1 MRIPQAVGSF
11 PQNIPGFP
19 VATPQPDGVQSP
31 EPMTSAPTTADG
43 GLNLPLVDD
52 QDSEVWTEPP
62 TDRSG
67 RTVWPGLLWSALR
80 EAVDA
85 TPGDPERA
93 LMVVESFCRTMA
105 TGAEAGAGEGA
116 ATEPR
121 Q

>member
-1 MRIPQAVGSF
+1 MS
-11 PQNIPGFP
+11 
-19 VATPQPDGVQSP
+19 
-31 EPMTSAPTTADG
+31 SAPTTADG

-67 RTVWPGLLWSALR
+67 RTVWPGLLDALTGVGRTLLWSALR